1 MRIIDDYA
9 HHPTEI
15 KATLDAASKMNYK
28 KMWVI
33 FQPHTYTRTLALC
46 HEFGHAF
53 KDADIV
59 VLGEIYAA
67 REKNIH
73 KLSSKTL
80 VPEIRRDDP
89 GKEVYFFKNLEDKYI
104 TLPEYLEAAKETHE
118 NQVFYISDAETQAK
132 YIQMFKDE
140 GIDAIYLTH
149 NIDNPYITMME
160 ARDEKIK
167 FARIDSEVS

>member
-1 MRIIDDYA
+1 MKWLIAI
-9 HHPTEI
+9 
-15 KATLDAASKMNYK
+15 L
-28 KMWVI
+28 I
-33 FQPHTYTRTLALC
+33 FSLLILF

-89 GKEVYFFKNLEDKYI
+89 GKEVYFFKNLEDSRNVVAVYG
-104 TLPEYLEAAKETHE
+104 A
-118 NQVFYISDAETQAK
+118 
-132 YIQMFKDE
+132 
-140 GIDAIYLTH
+140 
-149 NIDNPYITMME
+149 
-160 ARDEKIK
+160 
-167 FARIDSEVS
+167 